1 MVKAAEIQATSRA
14 PLWACTIGKPGA
26 KPKVRLP
33 AAPRT
38 GFALYSDIRGKV
50 SCPAPCHGRQ
60 RVAAR
65 A

>member
-1 MVKAAEIQATSRA
+1 MVKAEIQATSRA

-38 GFALYSDIRGKV
+38 GFALYCDIRGKV
-50 SCPAPCHGRQ
+50 SCHGQ
-60 RVAAR
+60 HVAAAR